1 MKDKLY
7 QAYCIIGNRIWDYF
21 NEREIEIRRGYVSLN
36 TSECAANRKLEKI
49 INDFGLKL

>member
-21 NEREIEIRRGYVSLN
+21 DEHDITIRRNQIIVRINRYVAI
-36 TSECAANRKLEKI
+36 CKLEQI
-49 INDFGLKL
+49 IKDFDLKL

>member
-7 QAYCIIGNRIWDYF
+7 QVYCIIGNRIWDYLD
-21 NEREIEIRRGYVSLN
+21 EHDITVRRGHLIVRTSSSIVS
-36 TSECAANRKLEKI
+36 SKLEQI

>member
-21 NEREIEIRRGYVSLN
+21 DEHDITIRRGYLIVR
-36 TSECAANRKLEKI
+36 TSSSIASSKLEQI
-49 INDFGLKL
+49 IKDFDLRL

>member
-21 NEREIEIRRGYVSLN
+21 NEHDITIRRGHLIVRTSIGIVSY
-36 TSECAANRKLEKI
+36 KLEQI
-49 INDFGLKL
+49 INDFDLRL